1 MRLGTNGDADHPG
14 DARGPATGPGAHDE
28 PGSYR
33 GRRRVVGMLG
43 RRGVVSA
50 VLVMAGAIA
59 VAIVLVVVSAGTP
72 VTPVA
77 APVPPSLD
85 GPDSA
90 VAASSPAV
98 DILSP
103 SPVPVATRAS
113 TSGRPPAPAAAA
125 SRRSGA
131 SPTASLVW
139 SDEFSGAAGSGPDGG
154 KWVRDTGGSG
164 YGNNELEFYTSGTG
178 NAALDGSGH
187 LVITARQENP
197 AGYAC
202 WYGGCQ
208 YTSARLNTSGRFSVR
223 YGRVEARIKLPRGQG
238 MWPAFWALGDN
249 FGSVGWPACGEIDI
263 MENVGREPGRNHGSL
278 HGPGYSGGN
287 PLTGTYSLPGGQAF
301 ADGFHVFAVD
311 WSPNLV
317 RFFVDGALYES
328 RTPAD
333 TNGAPWAF
341 NHSFFLVLDLAVGGS
356 FPGSPDAGTAFPQQM
371 VVDYV
376 RVYA

>member
-1 MRLGTNGDADHPG
+1 MRLRTNSDADHPG
-14 DARGPATGPGAHDE
+14 DARRPATERGARDE

-33 GRRRVVGMLG
+33 GRRRVVGMLE
-43 RRGVVSA
+43 RRGVVPA
-50 VLVMAGAIA
+50 VLVMAGAVALA
-59 VAIVLVVVSAGTP
+59 VVLVLVSAGTP

-77 APVPPSLD
+77 GPVPSSLG
-85 GPDSA
+85 GPDPA

-98 DILSP
+98 DTSSP
-103 SPVPVATRAS
+103 SPVTTRAS
-113 TSGRPPAPAAAA
+113 ASARPPAPAA
-125 SRRSGA
+125 SRRAKA

-139 SDEFSGAAGSGPDGG
+139 SDEFNGAAGSGPDGG

-164 YGNNELEFYTSGTG
+164 YGNNELEYYTSGTS
-178 NAALDGSGH
+178 NAALDGNGH

-197 AGYAC
+197 AGYTC

-238 MWPAFWALGDN
+238 IWPAFWALGDN
-249 FGSVGWPACGEIDI
+249 FGSVGWPTCGEIDI
-263 MENVGREPGRNHGSL
+263 MENIGREPGRNHGSL

-287 PLTGTYSLPGGQAF
+287 ALTGTYSLPGGQAL

-311 WSPNLV
+311 WSTNLV
-317 RFFVDGALYES
+317 RFFLDGALYES

-356 FPGSPDAGTAFPQQM
+356 FPGSPDASTAFPQQM